1 MHDNYYIKEP
11 CQTLPMVVHTDWK
24 LEKFDIGI
32 LIEYDVKCDEKSNG
46 GIYFVKLFIVFTL
59 EGVKVPKM

>member
-1 MHDNYYIKEP
+1 
-11 CQTLPMVVHTDWK
+11 MVVYTDFFPWK

-59 EGVKVPKM
+59 EGVKLPKM

>member
-1 MHDNYYIKEP
+1 MPNPAYG
-11 CQTLPMVVHTDWK
+11 WK

>member
-1 MHDNYYIKEP
+1 MGKEA
-11 CQTLPMVVHTDWK
+11 CQTLPMVEYTDF
-24 LEKFDIGI
+24 FDIGI

>member
-1 MHDNYYIKEP
+1 MNFEWQEN
-11 CQTLPMVVHTDWK
+11 CNERTLPNPAYGWK